1 MKTFVDTG
9 GWISVVVEVDQYHDI
24 GVLHYEELINRRERL
39 FTSDYLLDETV
50 TRIRYDV
57 SHTTA
62 VSFLDLIRE
71 AERFGSLSVLRV
83 DAAVWDAAE
92 AIFRQYHDQDFSFTD
107 CTSFVLAQQAEVDE
121 VFGFDHHFLMFGFNV
136 KPLW

>member
-50 TRIRYDV
+50 TRLCYDV

-62 VSFLDLIRE
+62 VAFLDLIRE
-71 AERFGSLSVLRV
+71 AGRFGSLKVLR
-83 DAAVWDAAE
+83 
-92 AIFRQYHDQDFSFTD
+92 R
-107 CTSFVLAQQAEVDE
+107 
-121 VFGFDHHFLMFGFNV
+121 
-136 KPLW
+136 

>member
-9 GWISVVVEVDQYHDI
+9 GWIAVVVELDEYHDL
-24 GVLHYEELINRRERL
+24 GVLHYEEIINRQARL
-39 FTSDYLLDETV
+39 FTSDYVLDETV

-71 AERFGSLSVLRV
+71 AERLGSLNVLRV
-83 DAAVWDAAE
+83 DNAVWQAAE
-92 AIFRQYHDQDFSFTD
+92 AIFRQYHDQEFSFTD
-107 CTSFVLAQQAEVDE
+107 CTSFVLVEQTGVDE
-121 VFGFDHHFLMFGFNV
+121 VFGFDQHFLMFGFNV